1 MVIILIT
8 EIKLQESLYTDRVWE
23 KTDEKSICTSW
34 KLTIIGKKKKNQYI
48 LWLVFLHLKKKKEL
62 HVIIS
67 VKLYIHM
74 EWLFFQNITV
84 AFFQPS
90 YSQHYHIH
98 CTASRETKTNWRHF
112 KESSL
117 ISRSY
122 SCGTAL
128 FFVRHWVA
136 RSLRDQCLAQY

>member
-34 KLTIIGKKKKNQYI
+34 KLTIIGEKKTI
-48 LWLVFLHLKKKKEL
+48 HFMACFFTSKKKKEL

-74 EWLFFQNITV
+74 EWLFLQNITV

>member
-34 KLTIIGKKKKNQYI
+34 KLTIIGGKKKTI
-48 LWLVFLHLKKKKEL
+48 HFMACFFTSKKKEL

-74 EWLFFQNITV
+74 EWLFLQNITV

>member
-34 KLTIIGKKKKNQYI
+34 KLTIIGKKKKTI
-48 LWLVFLHLKKKKEL
+48 HFMACFFTSKKKKEL

-74 EWLFFQNITV
+74 EWLFLQNITV